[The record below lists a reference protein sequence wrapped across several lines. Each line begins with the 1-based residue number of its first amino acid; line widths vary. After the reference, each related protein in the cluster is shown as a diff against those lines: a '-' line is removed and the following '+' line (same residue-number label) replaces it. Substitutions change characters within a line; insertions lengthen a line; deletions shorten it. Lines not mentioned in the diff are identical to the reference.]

1 MENKIKNI
9 FELTKLNIKLKEMK
23 LKRNDL
29 YRQLGKL
36 VYSKEKNKAENY
48 EKEKQEICN
57 SILYL
62 TNEIK
67 CLNKNMNFVK
77 NNNQNNT
84 NMKNKIEKEEKK
96 VYVRPEKAPEPI
108 INEEGFSLY
117 KFCPKCQTGNNPQA
131 KECIYCGEK
140 F

>member
-1 MENKIKNI
+1 LENKIKNI
-9 FELTKLNIKLKEMK
+9 FEITKLNIKLKEMK
-23 LKRNDL
+23 LERNDL

-36 VYSKEKNKAENY
+36 VYSKEKNKDENY
-48 EKEKQEICN
+48 EKQKQKICN

-67 CLNKNMNFVK
+67 CLNKKVNSV
-77 NNNQNNT
+77 QNNPKT
-84 NMKNKIEKEEKK
+84 ENKLEKEEKKEKK
-96 VYVRPEKAPEPI
+96 VYVRPEKAPEPT

-131 KECIYCGEK
+131 KVCVYCGEK